1 MKPIGGMIM
10 NNLLKIAV
18 AIKEDVNKEE
28 SIIISQYSKC
38 LTNII
43 NIILWF
49 GIPFLIYIILQFIQL

>member
-1 MKPIGGMIM
+1 M

-38 LTNII
+38 LTNIF

-49 GIPFLIYIILQFIQL
+49 GIPFFIYIILQFIQL